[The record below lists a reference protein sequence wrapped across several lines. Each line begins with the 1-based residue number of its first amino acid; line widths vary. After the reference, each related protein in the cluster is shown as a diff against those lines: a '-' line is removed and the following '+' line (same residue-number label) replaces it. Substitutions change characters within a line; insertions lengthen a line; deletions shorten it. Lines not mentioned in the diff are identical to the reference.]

1 MTTGKIAIPYYGNL
15 THPTSGFER
24 IFFIVEHDSQRSV
37 QQPAV
42 SLGIWDAKQA
52 PFLTSWL
59 HEIGVKQV
67 VCSKKPDEKTL
78 LTMISAGIKVFSE
91 GSETAKKLLKQL
103 NIT

>member
-24 IFFIVEHDSQRSV
+24 IFFIIDHDTQRPT
-37 QQPAV
+37 QQQAV
-42 SLGIWDAKQA
+42 SLGIWDAKQT

-59 HEIGVKQV
+59 HDIGVEQV

-78 LTMISAGIKVFSE
+78 VTMISAGIKVFSE
-91 GSETAKKLLKQL
+91 GSEAAKKLLKQL
-103 NIT
+103 NVI